1 MKILK
6 ELKWQSGL
14 YAVLYVLMGVILLLF
29 PETTATTLCYA
40 VGGGAIVVGVSTV
53 LVYLFRDVTK
63 NAYRNDFVSG
73 LVAVLV
79 GVFIL
84 CKVELFIS
92 LVPFLLGI
100 AVTVSGFIK
109 LQNCVDMRRMGYG
122 NGLTFFILSFVNILF
137 GILLLADPFQTVI
150 VLFRAMGVG
159 LIFSGVSDLMAI
171 IYMSR
176 RVKNYVENRGI
187 PDGSGK
193 TVVDGE
199 AEEITEER

>member
-1 MKILK
+1 MKVLK

-14 YAVLYVLMGVILLLF
+14 YAVLYVIIGVILLLF

-40 VGGGAIVVGVSTV
+40 VGGAAIGVGVISV
-53 LVYLFRDVTK
+53 GIYLFRDAIK

-73 LVAVLV
+73 AVSVLV

-84 CKVELFIS
+84 CKVELIIS

-100 AVTVSGFIK
+100 AVTISGLVK

-122 NGLTFFILSFVNILF
+122 NGLTFFILSFINIALGIVLMVN
-137 GILLLADPFQTVI
+137 PFQTAVI
-150 VLFRAMGVG
+150 LFRVMGVG

-176 RVKNYVENRGI
+176 KVKDYLEIREI
-187 PDGSGK
+187 PVDSTEIAGKDGAGEK
-193 TVVDGE
+193 TED
-199 AEEITEER
+199 